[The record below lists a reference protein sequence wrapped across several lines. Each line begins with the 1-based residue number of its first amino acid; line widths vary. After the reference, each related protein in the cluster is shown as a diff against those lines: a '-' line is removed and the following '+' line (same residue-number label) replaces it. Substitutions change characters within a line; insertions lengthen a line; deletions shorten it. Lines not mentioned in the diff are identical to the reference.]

1 MKKVESITLA
11 DIHQNYPTDKGTG
24 HNYINAYDKLFAP
37 YQHKKINFMEVGIL
51 LGGSLEMWNEYFP
64 KANLYGVDDFSQV
77 HTNSDFGGIDV
88 SHDIVVDK
96 LSKYDRITFIEPVN
110 ARNNDIVKDKIGSL
124 SIEFDIIIDDGDHNP
139 TSQLEVFDNFVPY
152 LSKTGVYVIED
163 VCGVAQANHIKNSIN
178 QKYNPIGW
186 YPEIEIMPF
195 NIHQRPDDILV
206 VIK

>member
-139 TSQLEVFDNFVPY
+139 TSQLVKLEF
-152 LSKTGVYVIED
+152 
-163 VCGVAQANHIKNSIN
+163 
-178 QKYNPIGW
+178 
-186 YPEIEIMPF
+186 M
-195 NIHQRPDDILV
+195 
-206 VIK
+206 